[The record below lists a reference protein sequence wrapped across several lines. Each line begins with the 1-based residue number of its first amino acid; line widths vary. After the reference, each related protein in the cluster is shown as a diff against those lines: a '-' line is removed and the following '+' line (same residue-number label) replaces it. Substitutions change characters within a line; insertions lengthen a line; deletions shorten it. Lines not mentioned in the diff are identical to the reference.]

1 MRQLIE
7 DIKDLI
13 EDEGYPVYYVDVP
26 DKPAYPYVLLWSGA
40 GRERADSL
48 ADEDD
53 YIDETLGVTCVATLA
68 ESVLDMVPIVRK
80 VLNRAVVMTDT
91 HTAWLRLRDSQTVQ
105 VDRDVALPGHGY
117 PHFAVDIYRVIA
129 EPAKS
134 GSSA

>member
-1 MRQLIE
+1 MRQIIESIKALIE
-7 DIKDLI
+7 A
-13 EDEGYPVYYVDVP
+13 EGYPVYYVDVP

-40 GRERADSL
+40 GGERAESL

-53 YIDETLGVTCVATLA
+53 YIDDRLGVTCVATLA

-80 VLNRAVVMTDT
+80 ALNRAVVMTDS

-117 PHFAVDIYRVIA
+117 PNFAVDIYRVIA